1 MPTILF
7 PRFDFMHGRVKK
19 KKQRVLAAVV
29 LPRIDFMHGR
39 LKIKIKTKSFRS
51 SRTQII
57 GQYFFFL
64 SNKKRGFLC
73 GLINPMPYDDNK

>member
-1 MPTILF
+1 MPTIVF

-39 LKIKIKTKSFRS
+39 LK
-51 SRTQII
+51 
-57 GQYFFFL
+57 
-64 SNKKRGFLC
+64 KKKQRVLEAAVH
-73 GLINPMPYDDNK
+73 K